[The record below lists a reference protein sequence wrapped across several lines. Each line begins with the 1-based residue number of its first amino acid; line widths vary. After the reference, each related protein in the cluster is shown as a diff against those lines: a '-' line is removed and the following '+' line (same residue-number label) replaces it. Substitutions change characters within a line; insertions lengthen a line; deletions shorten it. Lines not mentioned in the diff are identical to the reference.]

1 VTGYPEI
8 IFVFIYVSSDPPRS
22 NGNLGFILLKLRHVS
37 LRSEAP
43 TKKILCYSLSK
54 LKPDIGGSED
64 KYCIKKSLVLYY
76 KKILG
81 NLSL

>member
-1 VTGYPEI
+1 MQH
-8 IFVFIYVSSDPPRS
+8 VSSDPPMS
-22 NGNLGFILLKLRHVS
+22 GNLGFILLKLRHVS